1 MDPKVSIVM
10 MLNFVNVNLDLVA
23 PNVAIAFQNQ
33 LDHFVKKDSAIL
45 LCFVQTEDQ
54 KVDSD
59 TLKKS
64 ILIFQAKDMKAEGP
78 SA

>member
-10 MLNFVNVNLDLVA
+10 RLNFVNVNLDLVA
-23 PNVAIAFQNQ
+23 PNVATAFQNQ
-33 LDHFVKKDSAIL
+33 PDDFVKKDSAIL

-59 TLKKS
+59 T
-64 ILIFQAKDMKAEGP
+64 
-78 SA
+78 